1 MLKLVWCLTKY
12 TTWKEEENGKVQ
24 EIASGGPSTIYCQHN
39 NYVETLFRIPDKVY
53 NVIEQGKQLTV
64 EDIYLSIDQS

>member
-53 NVIEQGKQLTV
+53 NVIE
-64 EDIYLSIDQS
+64 